1 MNAKRIMI
9 PALVLLACVFSFD
22 SPSLAFEDDE
32 NLYYADEILVTAS
45 RIKWPIDKTASYIT
59 VITKDEIK
67 KYQTESITEI
77 LRSVVGIQA
86 IQSGSAGK
94 TSSVMIRGS
103 NSNHCLLMINGV
115 PLNDPTTGGF
125 DFSDLV
131 TTDIERIEIVRGPH
145 GILYG
150 SNAIG
155 GVINIVTDTKKE
167 GARRNISVSGGS
179 FGTATGSAS
188 VSGSNN
194 FSNYSFSLSRII
206 TDGLFPNDFYK
217 NTSLTGTVSTR
228 VTDNSELALGMKYY
242 DVSKGIRGPSFD
254 ADPDAEQDGG
264 AFLVSSTYRYYV
276 ISNWNFLFRTSF
288 YTNEITFDD
297 PLDPL
302 DTGFLTGDV
311 FSEINSDIQ
320 SITWQNNMRFLE
332 SIWAVSGIDWREERT
347 TNSSTSPFGTANF
360 DNKIRDAGLFL
371 NLIFD
376 INSMFIASSGV
387 RVDDHSEFGTV
398 STYKFSISVPVRK
411 SGTTI
416 KGSIGSGFRAP
427 SLNELFYPGFGNPDL
442 LPEETLGYDIGIS
455 QDIYPLK
462 LSFDVAYFRNDY
474 KNMISF
480 DPATFIAGNIGESL
494 SRGVEVCTSF
504 NPTGSISFR
513 GFYTFLD
520 TEDVSTGKQLLRRPR
535 HRGGISLFA
544 NRGPLDVLLSAA
556 LVGARL
562 DNDFGGPLGEHYNP
576 SYSRYDLSITYH
588 HGESYETFV
597 RLVNILDERYNEV
610 AGYPSP
616 GINTTV
622 GAKVNF

>member
-1 MNAKRIMI
+1 MNAMRIVI
-9 PALVLLACVFSFD
+9 PALVLLVCTFTFD

-32 NLYYADEILVTAS
+32 NLYYAEEILVTAS

-59 VITKDEIK
+59 VITKDEIRK
-67 KYQTESITEI
+67 FQTESVTDI
-77 LRSVVGIQA
+77 LRSVVGMEVVQT
-86 IQSGSAGK
+86 GSAGK
-94 TSSVMIRGS
+94 TSSVLIRGS

-115 PLNDPTTGGF
+115 PLNDPTTGGY
-125 DFSDLV
+125 DFSNLV
-131 TTDIERIEIVRGPH
+131 TNDIERIEIVRGPH

-167 GARRNISVSGGS
+167 GTRRSISVAGGS

-194 FSNYSFSLSRII
+194 FSNYSLSLSRII
-206 TDGLFPNDFYK
+206 TDGLFSNDFYK
-217 NTSLTGTVSTR
+217 NTTLTGTVSTR
-228 VTDNSELALGMKYY
+228 VTDNSELILGMKFY

-254 ADPDAEQDGG
+254 ADPDAVQNGG

-276 ISNWNFLFRTSF
+276 VSNWNFLFRTSF

-302 DTGFLTGDV
+302 DTGFFVGDV

-320 SITWQNNMRFLE
+320 SITWQNNTRFLGW
-332 SIWAVSGIDWREERT
+332 IWAVSGIDWREERT
-347 TNSSTSPFGTANF
+347 TNSSTSPFGATNF

-376 INSMFIASSGV
+376 INSLFTASSGV

-398 STYKFSISVPVRK
+398 STYKFSLSVPVRK

-442 LPEETLGYDIGIS
+442 LPEETLGYDVGIS
-455 QDIYPLK
+455 QEIDPLK
-462 LSFDVAYFRNDY
+462 LSFDVVYFRNDY
-474 KNMISF
+474 ENMISF
-480 DPATFIAGNIGESL
+480 DPETFIAGNIGESL
-494 SRGVEVCTSF
+494 SRGVEVCTAF
-504 NPTGSISFR
+504 NPTGSLSFR

-535 HRGGISLFA
+535 HSGGISLFA
-544 NRGPLDVLLSAA
+544 NRGPLDVLLSTT
-556 LVGARL
+556 LVGAKL

-588 HGESYETFV
+588 HGESYETFL

>member
-1 MNAKRIMI
+1 MKAMRIVI
-9 PALVLLACVFSFD
+9 SFLAVLVCISFFD
-22 SPSLAFEDDE
+22 SPSLAFEDED
-32 NLYYADEILVTAS
+32 NLYYADEILVTAT

-59 VITKDEIK
+59 VITRDEIR
-67 KYQTESITEI
+67 KYQTESLTDI
-77 LRSVVGIQA
+77 LRSVVGMEVVQT
-86 IQSGSAGK
+86 GSAGK
-94 TSSVMIRGS
+94 TSSALIRGS
-103 NSNHCLLMINGV
+103 NSNHCLLMIDGV

-131 TTDIERIEIVRGPH
+131 TNDIERIEIVRGPH

-155 GVINIVTDTKKE
+155 GVINIVTDARKE
-167 GARRNISVSGGS
+167 GTRRGISVSGGS
-179 FGTATGSAS
+179 FGTVTGSAS

-194 FSNYSFSLSRII
+194 FSRYSISLSRII

-217 NTSLTGTVSTR
+217 NSALTGTVSTR
-228 VTDNSELALGMKYY
+228 VTNNSELILGMKYH
-242 DVSKGIRGPSFD
+242 DVSKGVRGPSFD

-276 ISNWNFLFRTSF
+276 VSNWNFLLRTSF

-302 DTGFLTGDV
+302 DTGFFTGDV

-320 SITWQNNMRFLE
+320 SITWQNNMRFLDR
-332 SIWAVSGIDWREERT
+332 IWAVSGIDWREERT
-347 TNSSTSPFGTANF
+347 TNSSTSPFGATNF
-360 DNKIRDAGLFL
+360 DSKIRDAGLFL

-376 INSMFIASSGV
+376 IDRLFTASSGV

-398 STYKFSISVPVRK
+398 STYKFSLSVPIRK

-442 LPEETLGYDIGIS
+442 LPEETLGYDVGIS
-455 QDIYPLK
+455 QVIDPLK

-480 DPATFIAGNIGESL
+480 DPVTFIAGNIGESL
-494 SRGVEVCTSF
+494 SRGMEVCTAF
-504 NPTGSISFR
+504 NPAGSLSFR

-520 TEDVSTGKQLLRRPR
+520 TEDTSTGKQLLRRPR
-535 HRGGISLFA
+535 HSGGISLFA
-544 NRGPLDVLLSAA
+544 NRGPLDILLSAA

-562 DNDFGGPLGEHYNP
+562 DNDFGGPLGEHHNP

-588 HGESYETFV
+588 HGESYETFI
-597 RLVNILDERYNEV
+597 RLANIFDEKYNEV

-622 GAKVNF
+622 GARVNF